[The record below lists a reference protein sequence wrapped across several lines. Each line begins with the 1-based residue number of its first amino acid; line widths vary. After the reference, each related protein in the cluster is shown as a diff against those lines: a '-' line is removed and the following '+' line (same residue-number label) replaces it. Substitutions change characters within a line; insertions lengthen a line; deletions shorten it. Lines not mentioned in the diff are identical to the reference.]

1 MIKLIDLLKEIG
13 DSSSDVPYAQTD
25 FGHGKDETVSK
36 YEFTIGEDT
45 YAVNAYVKKL
55 DPSKE
60 DTTMKVSFGL
70 KSNSNSSGSTVSTNK
85 GIQYQVMAAV
95 AKVIRDYV
103 DSHPELVQITYEPSK
118 RSAGDRSRLDLYKA
132 YVQKSLPKWSYRE
145 ESHGYFQTVYLNKL
159 P

>member
-1 MIKLIDLLKEIG
+1 MIKLIDLIKEIG
-13 DSSSDVPYAQTD
+13 DSTSNVSYAQTD
-25 FGHGKDETVSK
+25 SGIGKGEIVSK

-45 YAVNAYVKKL
+45 YAVNTYVRKL

-60 DTTMKVSFGL
+60 DTTMRVSFGL

-85 GIQYQVMAAV
+85 GMQYQVMAAV
-95 AKVIRDYV
+95 VKVIKGYV

-118 RSAGDRSRLDLYKA
+118 RSASDRSRLDLYKA
-132 YVQKSLPKWSYRE
+132 YVQKNLPGWNYKEQS
-145 ESHGYFQTVYLNKL
+145 SGFFTTVYLDKL